1 MQANS
6 TTIHLN
12 LKEQRKHLPALP
24 DYRVH
29 PVVII
34 SILDHFQRR
43 PRKTDT
49 KQIVPTE
56 RVIGCLLGKVER
68 DNVFVTNCFPIPHQE
83 NENEVA
89 LEVEYM
95 DQMEEFHKDMN
106 PDELIVGWYAT
117 GTKINYVNGVVH
129 RAIAGR
135 AEASGYTHAPILLQ
149 VDTTMRDAH
158 LNYQGFVV
166 TPVNLP
172 ESNADG
178 PMDNLDD
185 QYAMDERELIY
196 QFREVP
202 LELVASEAERIGIDT
217 LIKGKPID
225 PARFDSPADMKG
237 DMEQLESQLVDLQLM
252 IEEIEEYVDSVVKG
266 KTEPNVEVGFM
277 IANALQSVPDLDPKH
292 YQRVFST
299 ATKDLLMSLYVT
311 QLTQVQVS
319 IANKM
324 NGILAAGR
332 QN

>member
-43 PRKTDT
+43 PLNTETR
-49 KQIVPTE
+49 VPTE

-68 DNVFVTNCFPIPHQE
+68 DNVFVTNSFPIPHQE

-149 VDTTMRDAH
+149 VDTTMTDAH
-158 LNYQGFVV
+158 LSTQGFVV
-166 TPVNLP
+166 QPINLP
-172 ESNADG
+172 ETDLDAVDG
-178 PMDNLDD
+178 NEIED
-185 QYAMDERELIY
+185 QYAMDERELVY

-217 LIKGKPID
+217 LIKGKPVD
-225 PARFDSPADMKG
+225 GRFDAPAEMLSDMTH
-237 DMEQLESQLVDLQLM
+237 LESQLVDLQLM
-252 IEEIEEYVDSVVKG
+252 IEEIEEYVDGVVKG

-277 IANALQSVPDLDPKH
+277 VANALQSVPDLDPKH
-292 YQRVFST
+292 YQQVFST